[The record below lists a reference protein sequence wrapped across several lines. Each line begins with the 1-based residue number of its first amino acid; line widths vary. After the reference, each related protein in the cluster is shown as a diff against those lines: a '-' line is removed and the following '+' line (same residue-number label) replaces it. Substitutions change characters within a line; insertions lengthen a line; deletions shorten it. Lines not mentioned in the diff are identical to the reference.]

1 MLGLDVCEFGNQVLE
16 LMWLAMCYRDFMADR
31 DSEVYPVDEGSV
43 AGISYKAPAQMT
55 MREIQALDCK
65 DKSLTKYKQT
75 LLGCSP
81 MDLDASVPN
90 VQVTRLAL
98 VCTTAPEPIF
108 MDLTG
113 DLAALKKKTFVLKE
127 GVEYRLR
134 INFKVNKEIVSG
146 LKYVHY
152 TCKGRLQASKDT
164 YMVGSY
170 GPREEEYEFLSPVE
184 EAPTGLMVRG
194 MYTMKSHFT
203 DDDKSDHLHWE
214 WKLSIKK
221 DWLD

>member
-1 MLGLDVCEFGNQVLE
+1 
-16 LMWLAMCYRDFMADR
+16 MADR
-31 DSEVYPVDEGSV
+31 DSEVYPVDESSV
-43 AGISYKAPAQMT
+43 AGINYKAPAQMT

-90 VQVTRLAL
+90 VQVTRLTL
-98 VCTTAPEPIF
+98 VCPTAPEPIF

-170 GPREEEYEFLSPVE
+170 GPREAEYEFLSPVE
-184 EAPTGLMVRG
+184 EAPTGLMVRS